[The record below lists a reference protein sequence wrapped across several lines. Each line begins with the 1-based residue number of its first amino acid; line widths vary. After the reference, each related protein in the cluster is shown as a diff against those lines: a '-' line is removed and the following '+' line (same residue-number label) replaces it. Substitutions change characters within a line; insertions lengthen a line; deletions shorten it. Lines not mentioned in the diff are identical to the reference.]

1 MSTSNQFLYIPIEI
15 GARELDAKL
24 LIAIKALNKN
34 FTVILGRKA
43 PLINFLKNSQ
53 PGVFLSI
60 WGAHKN
66 FKNLYKSIKDYG
78 HNIAAMDEE
87 GLITLSDSNYLRLK
101 MDKETL
107 SYIDVFFAW

>member
-53 PGVFLSI
+53 PGVFFHLGS
-60 WGAHKN
+60 
-66 FKNLYKSIKDYG
+66 S
-78 HNIAAMDEE
+78 
-87 GLITLSDSNYLRLK
+87 
-101 MDKETL
+101 
-107 SYIDVFFAW
+107 